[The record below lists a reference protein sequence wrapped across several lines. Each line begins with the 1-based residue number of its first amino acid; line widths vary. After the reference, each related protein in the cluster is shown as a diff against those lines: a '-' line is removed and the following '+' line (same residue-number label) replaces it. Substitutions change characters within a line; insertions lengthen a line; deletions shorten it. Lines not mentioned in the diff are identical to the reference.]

1 MNESYC
7 NCGDPKK
14 KHYPVE
20 HMKGMWDSS
29 EGQTHS
35 YEDDCVPVHEKPKDI
50 SATES
55 MEWGRKFRDRYCVF
69 KLNQADQQDWLL
81 DGSVPMDWVR
91 DFIENLLAA
100 REKELNV
107 QWLITMN
114 EAIDVDVVAA
124 KKEERASVLTQVRDG
139 IAKISTLEEGGAGK
153 NVTWHE
159 KPAKIII
166 YEILSLIEDL
176 Q

>member
-55 MEWGRKFRDRYCVF
+55 MEWEREFDDIYI
-69 KLNQADQQDWLL
+69 
-81 DGSVPMDWVR
+81 GSARQHIR
-91 DFIENLLAA
+91 DFIRELLAA
-100 REKELNV
+100 REKES
-107 QWLITMN
+107 
-114 EAIDVDVVAA
+114 E
-124 KKEERASVLTQVRDG
+124 VRGYQQHNLECYDRELY
-139 IAKISTLEEGGAGK
+139 IS
-153 NVTWHE
+153 
-159 KPAKIII
+159 
-166 YEILSLIEDL
+166 
-176 Q
+176 